1 MVAMH
6 STVPPP
12 PSEPTTPTGDLEA
25 LRPEREAADFLGVT
39 TRALQKW
46 RMRGTGPRF
55 VRISG
60 RCVRYRRRDL
70 IAWAEERVKSSTA
83 E

>member
-1 MVAMH
+1 MN
-6 STVPPP
+6 S
-12 PSEPTTPTGDLEA
+12 SEPQHSPGEPRPVAHDPDA
-25 LRPEREAADFLGVT
+25 LATEREAADFLGVT

-46 RMRGTGPRF
+46 RATGSGPRF
-55 VRISG
+55 VRISS

-70 IAWAEERVKSSTA
+70 ISWAEARLKSSTS

>member
-1 MVAMH
+1 MKPQDLSH
-6 STVPPP
+6 S
-12 PSEPTTPTGDLEA
+12 PTPVDALFDPDSLEA
-25 LRPEREAADFLGVT
+25 ERKAADFLGVT

-46 RMRGTGPRF
+46 RATGTGPKF

-70 IAWAEERVKSSTA
+70 MAWAEARLKSSTS

>member
-1 MVAMH
+1 MNLTETELHHNLPERSVLDPEVLV
-6 STVPPP
+6 T
-12 PSEPTTPTGDLEA
+12 
-25 LRPEREAADFLGVT
+25 EREAADFLGVT

-46 RMRGTGPRF
+46 RANGTGPRF

-70 IAWAEERVKSSTA
+70 ISWAEARLKSSTSEA
-83 E
+83 

>member
-1 MVAMH
+1 MKPQHQALLPT
-6 STVPPP
+6 S
-12 PSEPTTPTGDLEA
+12 SEIPFDPDSLET
-25 LRPEREAADFLGVT
+25 EREAADFLGVT

-46 RMRGTGPRF
+46 RATGTGPRF

-70 IAWAEERVKSSTA
+70 IGWAEARLKSSTS

>member
-1 MVAMH
+1 MNTH
-6 STVPPP
+6 DS
-12 PSEPTTPTGDLEA
+12 PSNHGTTTSVFSDPDALET
-25 LRPEREAADFLGVT
+25 ERQAAHLLGGT

-46 RMRGTGPRF
+46 RATGTGPYF
-55 VRISG
+55 VRISS

-70 IAWAEERVKSSTA
+70 ISWAEARLKSSTA